1 MDQFIYKVNIDCK
14 FEIMIKIGVVG
25 CGHLGEFHVRLL
37 TRSKKFDLKGFI
49 DTDDVK
55 SQEIEKKYNLKR
67 FYDLDNFSNEIEAV
81 IIATPTTFHFKL
93 AKFFIQQKKH
103 VFVEKPITSTTKE
116 AKELILLVNKFGLV
130 GQVGHVE
137 RFNSAYLN
145 VKNLLNPMFIEAHRL
160 SHYPERGTDVSVV
173 LDLMIHDIDIVLSIV
188 DSSIKSINAN
198 GTKVISNSPDIVNA
212 RIEFQNGCVAN
223 LTASRISLK
232 KMRKMRLFQAD
243 SYISIDFDSG
253 KSEQVKIVDHDYNN
267 EYALTLKNFDGDE
280 KEIKILNY
288 ENKNINSIEEE
299 HNNFYK
305 SIIENKKPEVSF
317 DEGSRAL
324 EIAFLILNKIGND

>member
-1 MDQFIYKVNIDCK
+1 MKEFEQYENLFFSPEID
-14 FEIMIKIGVVG
+14 FSLED
-25 CGHLGEFHVRLL
+25 LETNL
-37 TRSKKFDLKGFI
+37 TASSSLKK
-49 DTDDVK
+49 
-55 SQEIEKKYNLKR
+55 QEGSYEDFYFNYGLI
-67 FYDLDNFSNEIEAV
+67 YDLDNFSNEIEAV

-116 AKELILLVNKFGLV
+116 AKELILLINKFGLV

-160 SHYPERGTDVSVV
+160 SQYPERGTDVSVV

-212 RIEFQNGCVAN
+212 RIEFHNGAVAN

-232 KMRKMRLFQAD
+232 NMNHMFAVIFHMNLFEC
-243 SYISIDFDSG
+243 SILPNASQKRRSMQF
-253 KSEQVKIVDHDYNN
+253 H
-267 EYALTLKNFDGDE
+267 
-280 KEIKILNY
+280 
-288 ENKNINSIEEE
+288 
-299 HNNFYK
+299 H
-305 SIIENKKPEVSF
+305 
-317 DEGSRAL
+317 
-324 EIAFLILNKIGND
+324 FLLQLFTKLVESAGYLLCICKLLPLV

>member
-1 MDQFIYKVNIDCK
+1 
-14 FEIMIKIGVVG
+14 MIKIGVVG
-25 CGHLGEFHVRLL
+25 CGHLGEFHIKLL
-37 TRSKKFDLKGFI
+37 VRSKNFDLKGFI
-49 DTDDVK
+49 DTNDVK
-55 SQEIEKKYNLKR
+55 SQEIEKKYDLTR

-81 IIATPTTFHFKL
+81 IIATPTKFHFKL
-93 AKFFIQQKKH
+93 AKFFIEQKKH

-145 VKNLLNPMFIEAHRL
+145 VKNLLNPMFVEAHRL

-188 DSSIKSINAN
+188 DSNIKSINAN

-232 KMRKMRLFQAD
+232 KMRKMRVFQPD

-253 KSEQVKIVDHDYNN
+253 KSEQVKIEDHDYTN
-267 EYALTLKNFDGDE
+267 EYALTLKNFDGDK

-317 DEGSRAL
+317 DEGAKAL

>member
-1 MDQFIYKVNIDCK
+1 
-14 FEIMIKIGVVG
+14 MIKIGVVG
-25 CGHLGEFHVRLL
+25 CGHLGEFHIKLL
-37 TRSKKFDLKGFI
+37 IRSKKFDLKGFI

-55 SQEIEKKYNLKR
+55 SQEIEKKYNLTR

-93 AKFFIQQKKH
+93 AKFFIQQNKH

-116 AKELILLVNKFGLV
+116 AKELVLLINKFGLV

-145 VKNLLNPMFIEAHRL
+145 VKGLLNPMFIEAHRL

-232 KMRKMRLFQAD
+232 KMRKMRLFQTD

-280 KEIKILNY
+280 KEIKIFNY

-317 DEGSRAL
+317 DEGARAL
-324 EIAFLILNKIGND
+324 EIAFLILNKIEND

>member
-1 MDQFIYKVNIDCK
+1 
-14 FEIMIKIGVVG
+14 MIKIGVVG
-25 CGHLGEFHVRLL
+25 CGHLGEFHIKLL
-37 TRSKKFDLKGFI
+37 VRSKNFDLKGFI
-49 DTDDVK
+49 DTNDVK
-55 SQEIEKKYNLKR
+55 SQEIEKKYDLTR

-81 IIATPTTFHFKL
+81 IIATPTKFHFKL
-93 AKFFIQQKKH
+93 AKFFIEQKKH

-145 VKNLLNPMFIEAHRL
+145 VKNLLNPMFVEAHRL

-232 KMRKMRLFQAD
+232 KMRKMRVFQPD

-253 KSEQVKIVDHDYNN
+253 KSEQVKIEDHDYTN
-267 EYALTLKNFDGDE
+267 EYALTLKNFDGDK

-317 DEGSRAL
+317 DEGAKAL

>member
-1 MDQFIYKVNIDCK
+1 
-14 FEIMIKIGVVG
+14 MIKIGVVG
-25 CGHLGEFHVRLL
+25 CGHLGEFHIKLL
-37 TRSKKFDLKGFI
+37 ISSKKFDLKGFI
-49 DTDDVK
+49 DADDVK
-55 SQEIEKKYNLKR
+55 SHEIEKKYNLTR

-81 IIATPTTFHFKL
+81 IIATPTSFHFKF
-93 AKFFIQQKKH
+93 AKFFIEQKKH

-173 LDLMIHDIDIVLSIV
+173 LDLMIHDIDIVMSIV
-188 DSSIKSINAN
+188 KSNIKSINAN

-232 KMRKMRLFQAD
+232 KMRKMRLFQPD

-253 KSEQVKIVDHDYNN
+253 NSEQVKIVDYDYTN

-288 ENKNINSIEEE
+288 ESKNINSIEEE
-299 HNNFYK
+299 HNNFYE
-305 SIIENKKPEVSF
+305 SIIENRKPEVSF
-317 DEGSRAL
+317 DEGARAL

>member
-1 MDQFIYKVNIDCK
+1 
-14 FEIMIKIGVVG
+14 MIKIGVVG
-25 CGHLGEFHVRLL
+25 CGHLGEFHIKLL
-37 TRSKKFDLKGFI
+37 TNSKKFDLKGFI

-55 SQEIEKKYNLKR
+55 SLEIEKKYNLTR
-67 FYDLDNFSNEIEAV
+67 FYDLGNFSNEIEAV

-93 AKFFIQQKKH
+93 AKFFIEQKKH

-116 AKELILLVNKFGLV
+116 AKELILLVNKLGLV

-145 VKNLLNPMFIEAHRL
+145 VKKLLNPMFIEAHRL
-160 SHYPERGTDVSVV
+160 SHYPKRGTDVSVV

-188 DSSIKSINAN
+188 DSNIKSINAN

-317 DEGSRAL
+317 DEGARAL

>member
-1 MDQFIYKVNIDCK
+1 
-14 FEIMIKIGVVG
+14 
-25 CGHLGEFHVRLL
+25 
-37 TRSKKFDLKGFI
+37 
-49 DTDDVK
+49 
-55 SQEIEKKYNLKR
+55 
-67 FYDLDNFSNEIEAV
+67 
-81 IIATPTTFHFKL
+81 
-93 AKFFIQQKKH
+93 
-103 VFVEKPITSTTKE
+103 
-116 AKELILLVNKFGLV
+116 
-130 GQVGHVE
+130 
-137 RFNSAYLN
+137 
-145 VKNLLNPMFIEAHRL
+145 MFIEAHRL

-232 KMRKMRLFQAD
+232 KMRKMRLFQPD

-267 EYALTLKNFDGDE
+267 EYALTLKNFDGDK

-317 DEGSRAL
+317 DEGARAL

>member
-1 MDQFIYKVNIDCK
+1 
-14 FEIMIKIGVVG
+14 MIKIGVVG
-25 CGHLGEFHVRLL
+25 CGHLGEFHIKLL
-37 TRSKKFDLKGFI
+37 TQSKKFDLKGFI

-55 SQEIEKKYNLKR
+55 SQEIEKKYNLTR

-116 AKELILLVNKFGLV
+116 AKELVLLVNKFGLV

-232 KMRKMRLFQAD
+232 KMRKMRLFQPD

-253 KSEQVKIVDHDYNN
+253 KSEQVKIIDHDYNN

-280 KEIKILNY
+280 KEIKIFNY

-317 DEGSRAL
+317 DEGARAL
-324 EIAFLILNKIGND
+324 EIAFLILNMIGND

>member
-1 MDQFIYKVNIDCK
+1 
-14 FEIMIKIGVVG
+14 MIKIGVVG
-25 CGHLGEFHVRLL
+25 CGHLGEFHIKLL
-37 TRSKKFDLKGFI
+37 TGSKKFDLKGFI

-55 SQEIEKKYNLKR
+55 SQEIEKKYNLTR

-317 DEGSRAL
+317 DEGARAL